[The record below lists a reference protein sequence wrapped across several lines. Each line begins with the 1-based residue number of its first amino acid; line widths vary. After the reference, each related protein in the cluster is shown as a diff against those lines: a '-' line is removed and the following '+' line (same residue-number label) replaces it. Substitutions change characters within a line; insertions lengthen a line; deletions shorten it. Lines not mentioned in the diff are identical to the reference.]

1 MVNLYDLFGTLK
13 RTNNITEAP
22 ARRLRLILLA
32 GAGISCHAF
41 AGILTSGHGHGKSGH
56 DNAYHRHKFYKDVE
70 RRTRRV
76 LEGVAHSVAYDRRL
90 AARRA
95 FTAAIP
101 PPNHPLSI
109 APPTPSIRH
118 EHGKGE
124 TCRHA
129 ADKETEHACHAKDD
143 ADDNGYCYCKER
155 GKYHFAK

>member
-32 GAGISCHAF
+32 GAGISYHAF

-76 LEGVAHSVAYDRRL
+76 LEGIAHSVAYDSRL
-90 AARRA
+90 VARRA
-95 FTAAIP
+95 FTAE
-101 PPNHPLSI
+101 I
-109 APPTPSIRH
+109 ALL
-118 EHGKGE
+118 
-124 TCRHA
+124 
-129 ADKETEHACHAKDD
+129 
-143 ADDNGYCYCKER
+143 
-155 GKYHFAK
+155 YHLLGIVPRTA